1 MPWRDVAPISTD
13 PVDTAVRRRVWSV
26 MSQRK
31 LISLVLAT
39 LLVGCATS
47 PTGRTQLMLV
57 SEQTAISASRQAYL
71 SEIGRL
77 EEDGKLLED
86 PAAAQWVAG
95 ITGRLVAQ
103 AVQMRPDSGRW
114 DWSVAIIDEPDTVNA
129 WCMAGGRMA
138 VYTGLIRKLDPTDDE
153 FAQVMGHEIAH
164 ALANHT
170 AEKMSVAMAT
180 QIGVLA
186 IGLGSDDP
194 RAMAAAAAAA
204 TLAVALPNSRA
215 AESEADQIGLELAA
229 RAGYDPRAAVTLWQ
243 KMDQVGGSR
252 PPQFLSTHPDPQN
265 RQSRLAVLIPRMM
278 PLYQAAGERPVHP
291 VTVVGSE

>member
-1 MPWRDVAPISTD
+1 MMR
-13 PVDTAVRRRVWSV
+13 
-26 MSQRK
+26 QGN
-31 LISLVLAT
+31 LIVLVLAM
-39 LLVGCATS
+39 LLLGCATS

-77 EEDGKLLED
+77 DEDGKLVED

-204 TLAVALPNSRA
+204 TLAVALPNSRV
-215 AESEADQIGLELAA
+215 AESEADQIGLEIAA

-278 PLYQAAGERPVHP
+278 PLYQAAGVRPVHP

>member
-1 MPWRDVAPISTD
+1 
-13 PVDTAVRRRVWSV
+13 
-26 MSQRK
+26 MSHRK
-31 LISLVLAT
+31 FFALVLMIT
-39 LLVGCATS
+39 LVGCATS

-71 SEIGRL
+71 SEIDRL
-77 EEDGKLLED
+77 EDDGKLLED

-103 AVQMRPDSGRW
+103 AVQLRPDTQRW
-114 DWSVAIIDEPDTVNA
+114 EWSVAIIDEPETVNA

-138 VYTGLIRKLDPTDDE
+138 VYTGLIRKLDPSDDE

-170 AEKMSVAMAT
+170 AEKMSVALAT

-186 IGLGSDDP
+186 VGFASDDP

-204 TLAVALPNSRA
+204 TLAVALPNSRI
-215 AESEADQIGLELAA
+215 AEAEADEIGLELAA

-243 KMDQVGGSR
+243 KMEKAGGAR
-252 PPQFLSTHPDPQN
+252 PPEFLSTHPDPQN
-265 RQSRLAVLIPRMM
+265 RQSRLAALIPRMM
-278 PLYQAAGERPVHP
+278 PVYQATGERPVQP
-291 VTVVGSE
+291 ITVIGLE